1 MKISVDVWL
10 RVLCLMAVLVA
21 LGGCMMGPE
30 YSRPQTVADKA
41 ESFVH
46 AGPQPAEANEVSTY
60 DHWWERFGD
69 PVVAEL
75 VREALTNNYDLRAAV
90 ARVAQ
95 SQEGLAQ
102 ARGRLWPEVSY
113 SLSRDRS
120 KRFFNF
126 GEFGDD
132 VPDPNIPG
140 FPDLA
145 GQFSPLT
152 TTWSQGFDVSYMVD
166 FWGQLRRSEQA
177 AWSEV
182 LAAEFNQQ
190 ALAHSIVAT
199 VISARTNI
207 ATIQRRLAFTRASIE
222 SRSRTVAITE
232 RRYEAGLVSPVD
244 VKLARAALAAA
255 QANEPAVELSLAT
268 AEHALDVLLA
278 RAPGMSESLA
288 QTLAELP
295 SLEPV
300 PVGLPAALL
309 ERRPDVKAAEFALRA
324 ANERIG
330 ASVAQ
335 LYPGLVLRA
344 SYGSGSASWTDL
356 WKSHSET
363 YSAIFNVTQPIF
375 EGGRL
380 RAQVRAAEAAY
391 EAQAATYGATVLTAM
406 REVEDA
412 LVGEKYLRAQ
422 LEHAKRQLAESREAE
437 VLSRRRYEQGV
448 ESILTVLESERQSL
462 AAEEQV
468 AILQGQIWTTRVNLH
483 LALGGDW
490 IEGEAVPAVAKH

>member
-1 MKISVDVWL
+1 MKISVVVL
-10 RVLCLMAVLVA
+10 MRVLCSMAVLVA
-21 LGGCMMGPE
+21 LSGCMMGPE
-30 YSRPQTVADKA
+30 YSRPQTPADTA

-46 AGPQPAEANEVSTY
+46 AGPQPAEVNEVSTY

-69 PVVAEL
+69 PVIAEL
-75 VREALTNNYDLRAAV
+75 VREALVNNYDLKAAV
-90 ARVAQ
+90 ARVAR

-102 ARGRLWPEVSY
+102 ASGQLWPAVSY

-120 KRFFNF
+120 KRYFNF
-126 GEFGDD
+126 GDFGGEDAE
-132 VPDPNIPG
+132 PIPG
-140 FPDLA
+140 FPDFS
-145 GQFSPLT
+145 GGFSPLT
-152 TTWSQGFDVSYMVD
+152 TTWSQGVNVSYMVD
-166 FWGQLRRSEQA
+166 LWGQLRRSEQA
-177 AWSEV
+177 AWSDL
-182 LAAEFNQQ
+182 LAAEYNQQ

-207 ATIQRRLAFTRASIE
+207 ATIRRRLAFARAGIE
-222 SRSRTVAITE
+222 SRTRTVEITE

-244 VKLARAALAAA
+244 VKLARATLEAAK
-255 QANEPAVELSLAT
+255 ANEPALELSLAT

-278 RAPGMSESLA
+278 RAPGTSEALA
-288 QTLAELP
+288 ETLAELP

-309 ERRPDVKAAEFALRA
+309 ERRPDVRAAEFSLRA

-335 LYPGLVLRA
+335 LYPGLVLSA
-344 SYGSGSASWTDL
+344 SYGSSSASWTDL
-356 WKSHSET
+356 WKSFAET
-363 YSAIFNVTQPIF
+363 WSVLFNVTQPIF

-422 LEHAKRQLAESREAE
+422 LEYAERQLAESREAE
-437 VLSRRRYEQGV
+437 VLARRRYEQGV

-468 AILQGQIWTTRVNLH
+468 AILQGRIWTTRVNLH

-490 IEGEAVPAVAKH
+490 TEGEAVPAVAKQ